1 MIISRTPLRMSF
13 VGGGS
18 DMYEFYREHP
28 GVVVSTAI
36 NKFIYV
42 TVNKK
47 FDSGIRV
54 AYSKTEEVE
63 SVGQLDHKLVRAALN
78 YLTLG
83 GGVEITTVADI
94 PSRGTGLGSS
104 STFTVALL
112 HALQA
117 FQGRHASAEDLASDA
132 CHIEID
138 ICGEPIGKQD
148 QYAAAFGGFNTI
160 EFFPDETVK
169 VTPLVAQPTTL
180 ETLESNLLMLYTGI
194 TRSASELL
202 QKQGEGIRDDR
213 NKRQALTRMVDL
225 CTDFRRALEGGR
237 PEDVGPILHENWL
250 LKKSLAT
257 GVSTSII
264 DAWYQAG
271 LAAGATGGKILGAG
285 AGGFLLFYAPR
296 EHHARICHALPQLR
310 PVPFKFERFGSQII
324 FFNPTR

>member
-1 MIISRTPLRMSF
+1 MSF

-18 DMYEFYREHP
+18 DMADYYRHGP
-28 GVVVSTAI
+28 GMVVSTAI
-36 NKFIYV
+36 NKYIYV

-47 FDSGIRV
+47 FDNGIRV

-63 SVGQLDHKLVRAALN
+63 SAGQLDHKLVRAALN
-78 YLTLG
+78 YLKIE

-112 HALQA
+112 HGLQA
-117 FQGRHASAEDLASDA
+117 FQGKNATAAALAKDA
-132 CHIEID
+132 CHIEIG

-169 VTPLVAQPTTL
+169 VTPIIAKPHTL
-180 ETLESNLLMLYTGI
+180 EALEGNLLMLYTGI

-202 QKQGEGIRDDR
+202 QKQGQGIKTDRD
-213 NKRQALTRMVDL
+213 KRDALGKMVGL
-225 CTDFRRALEGGR
+225 CTNFQFALQNNNPDE
-237 PEDVGPILHENWL
+237 VGPILHENWL
-250 LKKSLAT
+250 LKKTLAA

-264 DAWYQAG
+264 DDWYAAG
-271 LAAGATGGKILGAG
+271 LKAGATGGKILGAG

-296 EHHARICHALPQLR
+296 DRHERICHALPQLR
-310 PVPFKFERFGSQII
+310 RVPFQFERFGSQII
-324 FFNPTR
+324 FFNPTK